1 MKTALKEKG
10 TWSVKNVAIGSL
22 VGFVNG
28 LFGGGGGM
36 IAVPALQKTGL
47 QEKNAHATA
56 LLVILPVSALSFL
69 FYAFGGFLD
78 SAVLIPTAIG
88 VFFGGLLGAKLLLG
102 MKTEWVNF
110 LFALLQAAAGVW
122 MIFGR

>member
-1 MKTALKEKG
+1 MKTAFKGKG

-78 SAVLIPTAIG
+78 SAVLIPTAVG
-88 VFFGGLLGAKLLLG
+88 VFFGGVLGAKLLLG

-122 MIFGR
+122 MIFGK

>member
-1 MKTALKEKG
+1 MKTAFKGKG

-78 SAVLIPTAIG
+78 SAVLIPTAVG
-88 VFFGGLLGAKLLLG
+88 VFFGGVLGAKLLLG

>member
-1 MKTALKEKG
+1 MKTAFKGKG

-69 FYAFGGFLD
+69 FYAFGGFLE
-78 SAVLIPTAIG
+78 SAVLIPTAVG
-88 VFFGGLLGAKLLLG
+88 VFFGGVLGAKLLLG